1 LVIEIWSL
9 VINKIMDSDLHIA
22 QRTKLLPIREI
33 SARLGLRDDEVIPYG
48 DYKAKIRLESIA
60 RLGDSRF
67 GRYVVVTGITP
78 TPLGE
83 GKTVTTVGLA
93 QALAHIGKRAAC
105 CIRQP
110 SMGPVFGI
118 KGGAAGGGYSQVLP
132 MEDLNLHLTGDMHA
146 VSSAHALLSALIDT
160 LMVKGNPGRLDPMKV
175 TWRRCVDMN
184 DMALRDIVI
193 GLGGNGFP
201 RETGFDLTS
210 ASEVMAVLAL
220 ARSLRDL
227 RQRLGRIVIGYTSQD
242 IPVFA
247 EAIKAAGAMTVLLK
261 DAIMP
266 NLLQTIEHVP
276 AFVHAGP
283 FANIAHGNSSILADE
298 IALRCVDY
306 VVTEAG
312 FGADMGFEKF
322 CHIKC
327 RTSGRRPDAAVMVAT
342 VRAVKA
348 HSGRYRVVPGQPI
361 DRAIFTPSVEAL
373 REGLPNLQKH
383 LENVAKFNL
392 PCVVAINRFP
402 SDGDDEI
409 QALADAARA
418 AGAFDVAI
426 SEVHTKGGAGG
437 AALADAVVR
446 ACESHSAGEGSIR
459 APSASEGE
467 SGHANA
473 PSASEGPDGRKAF
486 RFLYDLDWPIRKK
499 IETIAREIYGA
510 DGVIYE
516 KPAAAAID
524 ALTRLGFANL
534 PICMAKTQYS
544 ISHDPARLGRPTG
557 FHLPV
562 RDIRLAGGA
571 GFLIPLVGTIQT
583 MPAFGRR
590 PSAVEMD
597 VDENGQVVG
606 LF

>member
-1 LVIEIWSL
+1 
-9 VINKIMDSDLHIA
+9 MDSDLQIA
-22 QRTKLLPIREI
+22 QRAKLLPIRDI
-33 SARLGLRDDEVIPYG
+33 TASLGLREDEVVPYG
-48 DYKAKIRLESIA
+48 DYKAKIRLEAID
-60 RLGDSRF
+60 RMGDGHF
-67 GRYVVVTGITP
+67 GKYVVVTGITP

-83 GKTVTTVGLA
+83 GKTVTTVGLS
-93 QALAHIGKRAAC
+93 QGLAHLGKKAAC

-118 KGGAAGGGYSQVLP
+118 KGGAAGGGFSQVLP

-175 TWRRCVDMN
+175 AWRRCVDMN
-184 DMALRDIVI
+184 DQALRDIVI

-220 ARSLRDL
+220 ARSLPDL
-227 RQRLGRIVIGYTSQD
+227 RERLGRIVIGYTSLD

-247 EAIKAAGAMTVLLK
+247 EAIKASGAMTVLLK

-266 NLLQTIEHVP
+266 NVLQTLEHVP

-298 IALRCVDY
+298 IALRCCDY

-361 DRAIFTPSVEAL
+361 DATIFEANVDAL
-373 REGLPNLQKH
+373 KEGLPNMQKH
-383 LENVAKFNL
+383 LENIAKFNL

-402 SDGDDEI
+402 SDSDAEI
-409 QALADAARA
+409 QALTDAAREY
-418 AGAFDVAI
+418 GAFDVAI
-426 SEVHTKGGAGG
+426 SEVHTRGGAGG
-437 AALADAVVR
+437 AALAEAVVG
-446 ACESHSAGEGSIR
+446 ACE
-459 APSASEGE
+459 APKA
-467 SGHANA
+467 A
-473 PSASEGPDGRKAF
+473 PFK
-486 RFLYDLDWPIRKK
+486 FLYELDWPIKKK
-499 IETIAREIYGA
+499 IETIAKEVYGA
-510 DGVIYE
+510 DGVDYE
-516 KPAAAAID
+516 KPAATAIE
-524 ALTRLGFANL
+524 ALTRLGFGNL

-544 ISHDPARLGRPTG
+544 ISHDPARRGRPTG
-557 FHLPV
+557 FRVPI

-571 GFLIPLVGTIQT
+571 GFLTPLLGTIQT

-590 PSAVEMD
+590 PAAVDMD
-597 VDENGQVVG
+597 IDENGRIVG
-606 LF
+606 MF